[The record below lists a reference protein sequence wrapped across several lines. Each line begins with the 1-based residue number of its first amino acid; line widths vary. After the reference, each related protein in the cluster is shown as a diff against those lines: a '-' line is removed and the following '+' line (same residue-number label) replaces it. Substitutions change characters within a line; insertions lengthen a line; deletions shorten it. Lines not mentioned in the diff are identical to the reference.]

1 LPVIGESMAWTYL
14 PRVADGELAD
24 RLSSAGAVLIEG
36 PKACGKT
43 ATASRVA
50 RSIVRLDVDPGSRAL
65 VTAASE
71 VLFDQEPP
79 ILFDEWQIEPTL
91 WDLVRRQVDDR

>member
-1 LPVIGESMAWTYL
+1 MAWTYL

-50 RSIVRLDVDPGSRAL
+50 RSIVRLDVDPGSRGSSPQPQRSSSTRSHPSCLMSGRSNRPCGTSCADRS
-65 VTAASE
+65 T
-71 VLFDQEPP
+71 
-79 ILFDEWQIEPTL
+79 TG
-91 WDLVRRQVDDR
+91 RR